1 MNEYIVCVDTETTGL
16 DSQKDFIIQLSLIK
30 FKKKD
35 FTQVAEKNWY
45 ILPQHKFSISAGAQ
59 QAHGLSEDF
68 IKSNGVSI
76 KSIAQEFLDLV
87 SDSDFLTYNG
97 NNFDFKFLVKDFKLA
112 GYELPLDNKMFY
124 DSFAMEV
131 RRSPRNLGAVYKKY
145 TGLELEG
152 AHDALNDVRATIE
165 VFKAQIEDTDNS
177 FDTINEWNENK
188 MLAPEGFIR
197 DAATPGEPTRIVFST
212 GKYKDSEFMQ
222 ICKDDPSYIKWY
234 MENVASDYTKKKL
247 SKYYAQR
254 RS

>member
-16 DSQKDFIIQLSLIK
+16 DGQKDFIIQLSLIK
-30 FKKKD
+30 FRKD
-35 FTQVAEKNWY
+35 NFEQVLERNWY
-45 ILPQHKFSISAGAQ
+45 ILPQHKFSISPGAQ